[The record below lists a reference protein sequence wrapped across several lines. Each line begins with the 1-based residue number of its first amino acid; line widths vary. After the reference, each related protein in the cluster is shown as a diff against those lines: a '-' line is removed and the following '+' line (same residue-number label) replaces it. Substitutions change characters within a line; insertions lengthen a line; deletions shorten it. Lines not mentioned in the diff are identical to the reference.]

1 MKLDF
6 DLRERVGRVAE
17 HLLASFK
24 WVLFGILV
32 GLVVGFCASVF
43 AKTILLAT
51 SFRLAHTWI
60 IFLMPAAGII
70 IVYLYHLAGSAGVG
84 GTNLILASI
93 RKGEEV
99 PAALAPLIFV
109 ATSLT
114 HLTGGSAG
122 REGAALQM
130 GGSMSSA
137 IARLL
142 HFPEE
147 DRRQVIMC
155 GMSAAFSALFGT
167 PLAAAVLPME
177 ISTVG
182 IMYHSAFVPCVISSL
197 TAHFVAGW
205 LGLGSEQMLLTNVPS
220 FDVIDMGQVAV
231 FAILCALVAILF
243 CATMH
248 RTEHILGQKVPN
260 DYVKVVGAGAIIIVL
275 TLLVGDQTYN
285 GAGSNIIEACVV
297 EPGFRVPWYAF
308 LLKIIFTVITLSG
321 EYKGGEI
328 VPSLFIGATFGNF
341 FASLTGFDPGL
352 CAAVGMASVFCG
364 VTNCPIAS
372 LLISFELFGF
382 EAMPFFLLAVAMAY
396 LFSGNYGLYHGQMIR
411 YSKVGVR
418 RIDQHTR

>member
-1 MKLDF
+1 MKMDF
-6 DLRERVGRVAE
+6 DLRERASRVAQ

-51 SFRLAHTWI
+51 SFRLSHTWI

-137 IARLL
+137 LAKIL

-231 FAILCALVAILF
+231 FISLAKRSPMTMLRSSVLV
-243 CATMH
+243 
-248 RTEHILGQKVPN
+248 Q
-260 DYVKVVGAGAIIIVL
+260 
-275 TLLVGDQTYN
+275 LL
-285 GAGSNIIEACVV
+285 
-297 EPGFRVPWYAF
+297 
-308 LLKIIFTVITLSG
+308 
-321 EYKGGEI
+321 
-328 VPSLFIGATFGNF
+328 
-341 FASLTGFDPGL
+341 
-352 CAAVGMASVFCG
+352 
-364 VTNCPIAS
+364 
-372 LLISFELFGF
+372 
-382 EAMPFFLLAVAMAY
+382 
-396 LFSGNYGLYHGQMIR
+396 
-411 YSKVGVR
+411 
-418 RIDQHTR
+418 

>member
-6 DLRERVGRVAE
+6 ALRDRVGRDTQ

-24 WVLFGILV
+24 WVLVGILV

-51 SFRLAHTWI
+51 SFRLSHTWI

-99 PAALAPLIFV
+99 PAALAPLIFA

-147 DRRQVIMC
+147 DRGR
-155 GMSAAFSALFGT
+155 
-167 PLAAAVLPME
+167 
-177 ISTVG
+177 
-182 IMYHSAFVPCVISSL
+182 SS
-197 TAHFVAGW
+197 
-205 LGLGSEQMLLTNVPS
+205 
-220 FDVIDMGQVAV
+220 
-231 FAILCALVAILF
+231 
-243 CATMH
+243 
-248 RTEHILGQKVPN
+248 
-260 DYVKVVGAGAIIIVL
+260 
-275 TLLVGDQTYN
+275 
-285 GAGSNIIEACVV
+285 
-297 EPGFRVPWYAF
+297 
-308 LLKIIFTVITLSG
+308 
-321 EYKGGEI
+321 
-328 VPSLFIGATFGNF
+328 
-341 FASLTGFDPGL
+341 
-352 CAAVGMASVFCG
+352 CAA
-364 VTNCPIAS
+364 
-372 LLISFELFGF
+372 
-382 EAMPFFLLAVAMAY
+382 
-396 LFSGNYGLYHGQMIR
+396 
-411 YSKVGVR
+411 
-418 RIDQHTR
+418 

>member
-6 DLRERVGRVAE
+6 DLRDRAGRVTQ

-137 IARLL
+137 IAKIL

-220 FDVIDMGQVAV
+220 FDVIDMGQVGV
-231 FAILCALVAILF
+231 FADTVFTRRNSFLCDHAQDRTYSWPKRSPMTMLRSLVPAQLLLYLRFSSETRLTTVPAAI
-243 CATMH
+243 
-248 RTEHILGQKVPN
+248 
-260 DYVKVVGAGAIIIVL
+260 
-275 TLLVGDQTYN
+275 
-285 GAGSNIIEACVV
+285 
-297 EPGFRVPWYAF
+297 
-308 LLKIIFTVITLSG
+308 
-321 EYKGGEI
+321 
-328 VPSLFIGATFGNF
+328 SLRP
-341 FASLTGFDPGL
+341 AS
-352 CAAVGMASVFCG
+352 
-364 VTNCPIAS
+364 
-372 LLISFELFGF
+372 
-382 EAMPFFLLAVAMAY
+382 
-396 LFSGNYGLYHGQMIR
+396 
-411 YSKVGVR
+411 
-418 RIDQHTR
+418 